1 MAGKQEIFESLKSH
15 LIERGLE
22 PEVIKLDAELGRDVG
37 LDSLDTMELTVAL
50 EERWKIEIPDDEVE
64 GLTTVGD
71 AVELIERKTS
81 ASV

>member
-1 MAGKQEIFESLKSH
+1 MAAQQEIFDSLAHH
-15 LIERGLE
+15 LVERGLE
-22 PEVIKLDAELGRDVG
+22 PEVITLDAELGRDVG

-50 EERWKIEIPDDEVE
+50 EERWNVELPDAEVE
-64 GLTTVGD
+64 QLRTVRD

>member
-64 GLTTVGD
+64 GLSTVGD

>member
-1 MAGKQEIFESLKSH
+1 MAAQQEIFESLKDH

-22 PEVIKLDAELGRDVG
+22 PETITLDAELGKDVG

-50 EERWKIEIPDDEVE
+50 EERWSVELPDSEVE
-64 GLTTVGD
+64 QLRTVRD
-71 AVELIERKTS
+71 AVDLIERKTS

>member
-1 MAGKQEIFESLKSH
+1 MAERQEIFASLKEH
-15 LIERGLE
+15 LLERGHE
-22 PEVIKLDAELGRDVG
+22 PEVITLEAELGRDVG

-50 EERWKIEIPDDEVE
+50 EEKWDIEMPDDEIE
-64 GLTTVGD
+64 QLRTVRD

>member
-1 MAGKQEIFESLKSH
+1 MAEEQEIFESLKSH

-22 PEVIKLDAELGRDVG
+22 PEVIRLDAELGRDVG

-50 EERWKIEIPDDEVE
+50 EERWKIELADDEIE
-64 GLTTVGD
+64 GLTTVRD
-71 AVELIERKTS
+71 AVELIGRKTS